1 MTKRCFSSRQLYV
14 LRNDIDVRMLIEKT
28 LRIPC
33 RVTEGCFRFLCPLCN
48 AVDTAVNPKTNLAR
62 CFLCE
67 KNFNTIDL
75 VMLIRQADFI
85 QSVKFLQSIHQKDS
99 VCQDRGS
106 LETISGGTS
115 QCDSRMKL
123 KTPSGKSDSDPCR
136 IGNILGSVLPLTHG
150 GISEKQSA
158 EYKPNKPVAARQ
170 KADEDRIVK
179 LEQQL
184 EYLSRQIE
192 KIAQTINVGLPSK

>member
-1 MTKRCFSSRQLYV
+1 MTKRCFSSQQLYT
-14 LRNDIDVRMLIEKT
+14 LRNDINVQMLIKKT

-48 AVDTAVNPKTNLAR
+48 EFDTAVNPKTNLAR
-62 CFLCE
+62 CFRCE

-75 VMLIRQADFI
+75 VMLIRQTDFI
-85 QSVKFLQSIHQKDS
+85 QSVKFLQSIYQKDS
-99 VCQDRGS
+99 VCQDHGD
-106 LETISGGTS
+106 LETISGGNPQS
-115 QCDSRMKL
+115 ESRMKL
-123 KTPSGKSDSDPCR
+123 KTPSGKPDSGPCS

-150 GISEKQSA
+150 GISEKRSA
-158 EYKPNKPVAARQ
+158 EYKPNKPVAAHQ
-170 KADEDRIVK
+170 KTDEDRIVK

-192 KIAQTINVGLPSK
+192 RIARTINVGFPSK